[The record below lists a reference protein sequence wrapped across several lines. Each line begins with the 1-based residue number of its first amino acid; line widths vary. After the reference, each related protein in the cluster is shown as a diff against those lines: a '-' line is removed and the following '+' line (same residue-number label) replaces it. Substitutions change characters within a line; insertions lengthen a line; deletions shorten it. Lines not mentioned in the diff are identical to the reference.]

1 MKKNATS
8 DKKNMIIND
17 KRHKNMS
24 ILEFRCIP
32 EWNKPNS
39 SINIIAWFQFAEFG
53 MFGMFKT

>member
-8 DKKNMIIND
+8 DKKSMIIND
-17 KRHKNMS
+17 KRHKNVS

-39 SINIIAWFQFAEFG
+39 SINIIA
-53 MFGMFKT
+53 